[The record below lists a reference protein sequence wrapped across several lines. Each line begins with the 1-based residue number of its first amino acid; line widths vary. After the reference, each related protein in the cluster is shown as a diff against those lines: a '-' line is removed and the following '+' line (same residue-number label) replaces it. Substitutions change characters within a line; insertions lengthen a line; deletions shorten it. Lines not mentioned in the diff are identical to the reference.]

1 MQAQDMYARMDDFE
15 RRLQRV
21 EEHNTRFDQIDRRF
35 DQMDA
40 RFDRIDGKAVAQGQM
55 FVELQAGQGRIES
68 KVDRIL
74 RHLGIDSE

>member
-1 MQAQDMYARMDDFE
+1 MQAQDVYARMDDFE

-21 EEHNTRFDQIDRRF
+21 EEHKT
-35 DQMDA
+35 
-40 RFDRIDGKAVAQGQM
+40 RFDRIDGKAVAQGQI
-55 FVELQAGQGRIES
+55 FVELQAGQQRIES

>member
-1 MQAQDMYARMDDFE
+1 MQAQDFYARMDDFE

-21 EEHNTRFDQIDRRF
+21 EEHKTRFDQID
-35 DQMDA
+35 A
-40 RFDRIDGKAVAQGQM
+40 RFDRMDGKAVAQGQI
-55 FVELQAGQGRIES
+55 FVELQAGQQRIES